1 MSNKYNLLIILHKMN
16 KIGCFIHSTT
26 LDIWKDEK
34 LIHLLNYI
42 IHSPFIYCLDFIYVN
57 NTGKPLNKKVIELM
71 NPKIKVINYDYD
83 PNVFEI
89 PTIRVMHSFAS
100 MNPGYK
106 LLYLH
111 TKGISRPKDCETRP
125 TIISWT
131 NYMLYC
137 IVRQYERCLR
147 LLDIY
152 DTVGC
157 NEMSRHTPENP
168 PHYSGNFWWTTSE
181 YLASLTVSHLKTKWD
196 PEFFIIGSRQDCINY
211 YNIYTLYNMYETE
224 YKEGNYDK
232 CIENRFTRELLYC
245 KLDGFNIVSFMPL
258 LCAVSMGKQFPG
270 HCIII
275 LHDDIVNTDS
285 KLVNK
290 VNEVL
295 NISKMNELLVDWDIT
310 IILKSDVTMYITKAT
325 WGMCGES
332 TIDIT
337 KHVLTNYARKNYFE
351 IPIGTNLNEYLEIDP
366 LHDKRKHLYFEYTIN
381 NYSLHS
387 YFDEVM
393 SLYRPYYAKLDFE
406 NYTHVEWISSIN
418 TPFKHYQLTK
428 MLPFVVN
435 KLAVNR
441 KYQEYITKFQK
452 QFL

>member
-1 MSNKYNLLIILHKMN
+1 
-16 KIGCFIHSTT
+16 
-26 LDIWKDEK
+26 
-34 LIHLLNYI
+34 
-42 IHSPFIYCLDFIYVN
+42 
-57 NTGKPLNKKVIELM
+57 
-71 NPKIKVINYDYD
+71 
-83 PNVFEI
+83 
-89 PTIRVMHSFAS
+89 
-100 MNPGYK
+100 
-106 LLYLH
+106 
-111 TKGISRPKDCETRP
+111 
-125 TIISWT
+125 
-131 NYMLYC
+131 
-137 IVRQYERCLR
+137 
-147 LLDIY
+147 
-152 DTVGC
+152 
-157 NEMSRHTPENP
+157 
-168 PHYSGNFWWTTSE
+168 
-181 YLASLTVSHLKTKWD
+181 
-196 PEFFIIGSRQDCINY
+196 
-211 YNIYTLYNMYETE
+211 MYETE

-351 IPIGTNLNEYLEIDP
+351 RPIGTNLNEYLEIDP